1 MKKIFSAPP
10 IDCAV
15 HMPLAR
21 VKRYQSS
28 YLGDKGGVGGG
39 GGGDVAPDRDHMACA
54 AQPSDSQIA
63 TKTTTNYFIQTDK
76 KKKGQDAKRNTN
88 KRWGGNMGIHIF
100 AHNKQEESH
109 LCDTVLVL

>member
-15 HMPLAR
+15 HMPLDR

-28 YLGDKGGVGGG
+28 YLGDKGSVGVGGG
-39 GGGDVAPDRDHMACA
+39 GGDDDVAPDRDHMACA

-76 KKKGQDAKRNTN
+76 KKKRSRCKKEYKQA
-88 KRWGGNMGIHIF
+88 MGR
-100 AHNKQEESH
+100 EYGYTY
-109 LCDTVLVL
+109 LCS